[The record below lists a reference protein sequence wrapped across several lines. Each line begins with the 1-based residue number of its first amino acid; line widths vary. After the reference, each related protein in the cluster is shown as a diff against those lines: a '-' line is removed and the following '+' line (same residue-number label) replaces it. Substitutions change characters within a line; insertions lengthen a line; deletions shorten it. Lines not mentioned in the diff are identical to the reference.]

1 MREVPGIFCAFAGF
15 FLPGLGWAL
24 ALRWPLPWLAA
35 GLASAAAI
43 LAGVLG
49 FVLMGVPVT
58 FASLGLWLLLV
69 GAPGWMKAWSARPGA
84 QASTSVAREW
94 WLALPV
100 VPLLA
105 VAVWRACVQPLSGA
119 DAGFRWNELALLLV
133 AQRDLAFYPPTTA
146 ADFTAYFWADGI
158 SPLVASLYAWTYLAV
173 GSTARIW
180 TAIPV
185 LLQVAGLLALL
196 FGLGR
201 QWGGARG
208 GWFACALG
216 GGTMLLQFAFNLGQ
230 ETGLTALGTGGMIL
244 FLLRWRET
252 GELRLLV
259 PAALAA
265 TVAAC
270 AREYG
275 AIAALAGA
283 GWIFSQGRAWR
294 PAAGFALGA
303 ALLPLWW
310 HGRVTLLTGNPLYA
324 QDFAGWPTNPV
335 FAAWMQNYRTIYGDA
350 LQHPATWVE
359 IARIALVTAL
369 PALLGL
375 AGGLALGRK
384 QAGWGLG
391 WALTAG
397 FVAIWIWSMPFTAGG
412 PFYSMRVLSPLL
424 VLGCAAGGALLARW
438 VPGRTHLA
446 GVMIGLALLGVDAS
460 LRAWTIP
467 GNPYSLPPAAWVDA
481 GNQIQLE
488 FDRTDRPFL
497 ARAAQVATG
506 RVLSDSAGLREFFA
520 REGKTYS
527 PLWSPDV
534 AWLFSGQVQPDAA
547 ARLRALGFSHLLLK
561 RTSISVD
568 FLRDQGVLPSLEGH
582 LQVVMANPT
591 FILLELEHASPPP
604 KTGHE

>member
-1 MREVPGIFCAFAGF
+1 MREMAGIFCALAGLL
-15 FLPGLGWAL
+15 LPGLGWAR

-49 FVLMGVPVT
+49 FVLAGVPVT

-69 GAPGWMKAWSARPGA
+69 GTPGWVRAWSVRS
-84 QASTSVAREW
+84 QSTSPAPVAREW

-100 VPLLA
+100 APLLA
-105 VAVWRACVQPLSGA
+105 VAIWRAVAQPLSGA

-133 AQRDLAFYPPTTA
+133 ERGNLDFYPPTTA

-173 GSTARIW
+173 GSTHPGW
-180 TAIPV
+180 SAIPV
-185 LLQVAGLLALL
+185 LAQIAGLLALL

-230 ETGLTALGTGGMIL
+230 ETGLTALGTGGMVY
-244 FLLRWRET
+244 FLLQWRET
-252 GELRLLV
+252 RAARLLV

-265 TVAAC
+265 TLAAS

-283 GWIFSQGRAWR
+283 GWIFSQTRAWR
-294 PAAGFALGA
+294 PALGFAGVA
-303 ALLPLWW
+303 ALLPLGW
-310 HGRVTLLTGNPLYA
+310 HGRVYLLTGNPLFA

-335 FAAWMQNYRTIYGDA
+335 FAAWMQNYRVIYGAA
-350 LQHPATWVE
+350 LQQPAMWQE

-375 AGGLALGRK
+375 AGGLAFGRK

-391 WALTAG
+391 AALTAG
-397 FVAIWIWSMPFTAGG
+397 FVAIWIWSLPFTAGG

-424 VLGCAAGGALLARW
+424 VLGCASGGSFLARW

-446 GVMIGLALLGVDAS
+446 GLMIGLALLGADAS
-460 LRAWTIP
+460 MRAWTIP
-467 GNPYSLPPAAWVDA
+467 GNPYPLPPTAWADA

-497 ARAAQVATG
+497 ARVAQVVPG

-534 AWLFSGQVQPDAA
+534 AWLFSGEVQPDAA

-568 FLRDQGVLPSLEGH
+568 FLRERGALSSLEGR
-582 LQVVMANPT
+582 LKVVMANPT
-591 FILLELEHASPPP
+591 FVLLELEPESS
-604 KTGHE
+604 

>member
-1 MREVPGIFCAFAGF
+1 MREAAGIFCALAGLV
-15 FLPGLGWAL
+15 LPGLGWAL

-35 GLASAAAI
+35 GLASAGAI
-43 LAGVLG
+43 LAGVL
-49 FVLMGVPVT
+49 VLVLAGVPVT
-58 FASLGLWLLLV
+58 FASLGLWLVLV
-69 GAPGWMKAWSARPGA
+69 GAPGWVRAWAARAAVPAPVAG
-84 QASTSVAREW
+84 AREW

-100 VPLLA
+100 LPLLA
-105 VAVWRACVQPLSGA
+105 VAAWRALVQPLSGA
-119 DAGFRWNELALLLV
+119 DAGFRWNELALLL
-133 AQRDLAFYPPTTA
+133 AERGNLDFYPPTTV

-173 GSTARIW
+173 GSTDRIW

-185 LLQVAGLLALL
+185 LLQVAGLLAVL

-216 GGTMLLQFAFNLGQ
+216 GGTMLLQFACNLGQ
-230 ETGLTALGTGGMIL
+230 ETGLTALGTGGMII

-252 GELRLLV
+252 REARLLV

-265 TVAAC
+265 TLAAC

-294 PAAGFALGA
+294 PALGFALGA

-324 QDFAGWPTNPV
+324 QEFADWPTNPV
-335 FAAWMQNYRTIYGDA
+335 FAAWMQNYRAIYGDA
-350 LQHPATWVE
+350 LAQPATWRE
-359 IARIALVTAL
+359 IARIGLVTAL

-375 AGGLALGRK
+375 ASGLALGRK

-424 VLGCAAGGALLARW
+424 VLGCASGGACLAHW

-446 GVMIGLALLGVDAS
+446 GVMIGLTLLSVDAS

-467 GNPYSLPPAAWVDA
+467 GNPYSLAPAAWPDA
-481 GNQIQLE
+481 GHRIQLE
-488 FDRTDRPFL
+488 FERTDRPFL
-497 ARAAQVATG
+497 AQVAQVAGG
-506 RVLSDSAGLREFFA
+506 RVLSDSAGLREFFQ

-534 AWLFSGQVQPDAA
+534 AWLFSGEVQPDAA

-561 RTSISVD
+561 RTSISID
-568 FLRDQGVLPSLEGH
+568 FLQKHGVLASLHGH
-582 LQVVMANPT
+582 LRVVMANPT
-591 FILLELEHASPPP
+591 FVLLELEPESS
-604 KTGHE
+604 